1 MFESSKNEVIM
12 GQDTPKQPDNS
23 NNKQNKFVKKDPSN
37 GVNGQNSSAN
47 PQKGAP
53 KKIVKKIVV
62 KKNDGSVV
70 PTGKKIV
77 KKIVKKPAPQS
88 SAQNSSESS
97 EKKINYW
104 EEIEKIAPSTP
115 RKEETVEPKKI
126 VNVNPKTQKKEN
138 TVIKSATNAELK
150 KIDENTVKVGKKI
163 LRKKS
168 RLKRIFEKYGVFLIL
183 FFVLSLSYLTWM
195 HIVPAIMNFKI
206 SGTDINNFL
215 QPKIGFKVDSTNA
228 HFYTTPLL
236 GVGVKMKNFK
246 LIYPEGRIDDEKMLF
261 LKARVATF
269 EVPLIP
275 LMMRTIKFNE
285 FSLRSVNANLYQD
298 KNGKYVYL
306 EEFRNGFNP
315 NAKKY
320 LLEVPDIVIT
330 SYNMPSY
337 NAKTGTMTKKR
348 GAQMIIP
355 ANTVKKEL
363 KSAPKSTSIII
374 R

>member
-1 MFESSKNEVIM
+1 M
-12 GQDTPKQPDNS
+12 GQDTPKQPDSS
-23 NNKQNKFVKKDPSN
+23 NNKPNNKN
-37 GVNGQNSSAN
+37 NANSQSSPAN
-47 PQKGAP
+47 PQQGTH
-53 KKIVKKIVV
+53 KKIVKKVV
-62 KKNDGSVV
+62 IKKTGTV

-77 KKIVKKPAPQS
+77 KKIVKKPAEQHNTS
-88 SAQNSSESS
+88 NQNSAESS

-104 EEIEKIAPSTP
+104 QEIEKIAPSTP
-115 RKEETVEPKKI
+115 KKEETIEPKKI
-126 VNVNPKTQKKEN
+126 VNVNPKQAPKKEN
-138 TVIKSATNAELK
+138 TVIKSATNAEPK
-150 KIDENTVKVGKKI
+150 KIGENTVKVGKKI

-168 RLKRIFEKYGVFLIL
+168 RLKRIFEKYGIFLIL
-183 FFVLSLSYLTWM
+183 FFVFSLTYLTWM
-195 HIVPAIMNFKI
+195 HIVPAFMNFKI
-206 SGTDINNFL
+206 SGSDINNFL
-215 QPKIGFKVDSTNA
+215 QPKIGFKVDSSNA

-236 GVGVKMKNFK
+236 GVGVKIKNFK

-298 KNGKYVYL
+298 KDGKFVYL
-306 EEFRNGFNP
+306 EEFKNGFNP

-337 NAKTGTMTKKR
+337 NAKTGVMTKKR

-363 KSAPKSTSIII
+363 KAAPKSTSIII

>member
-1 MFESSKNEVIM
+1 M
-12 GQDTPKQPDNS
+12 GQDTPKQPDSS
-23 NNKQNKFVKKDPSN
+23 NNKPNNKN
-37 GVNGQNSSAN
+37 NANSQSSPAN
-47 PQKGAP
+47 PQQGTH
-53 KKIVKKIVV
+53 KKIVKKVV
-62 KKNDGSVV
+62 IKKTGTV

-77 KKIVKKPAPQS
+77 KKIVKKPAEQHNMS
-88 SAQNSSESS
+88 NQNSAESS

-104 EEIEKIAPSTP
+104 QEIEKIAPSTP
-115 RKEETVEPKKI
+115 KKEETIEPKKI
-126 VNVNPKTQKKEN
+126 VNVNPKQAPKKEN
-138 TVIKSATNAELK
+138 TVIKSATNAEPK
-150 KIDENTVKVGKKI
+150 KIGENTVKVGKKI

-168 RLKRIFEKYGVFLIL
+168 RLKRIFEKYGIFLIL
-183 FFVLSLSYLTWM
+183 FFVFSLTYLTWM
-195 HIVPAIMNFKI
+195 HIVPAVMNFKI
-206 SGTDINNFL
+206 SGSDINNFL
-215 QPKIGFKVDSTNA
+215 QPKIGFKVDSSNA

-236 GVGVKMKNFK
+236 GVGVKIKNFK

-298 KNGKYVYL
+298 KDGKFVYL
-306 EEFRNGFNP
+306 EEFKNGFNP

-337 NAKTGTMTKKR
+337 NAKTGVMTKKR

-363 KSAPKSTSIII
+363 KAAPKSTSIII

>member
-1 MFESSKNEVIM
+1 M
-12 GQDTPKQPDNS
+12 GQDTPKQPDSS
-23 NNKQNKFVKKDPSN
+23 NNKPNNKN
-37 GVNGQNSSAN
+37 NANSQSSPAN
-47 PQKGAP
+47 PQQGTP
-53 KKIVKKIVV
+53 KKIVKKVVV
-62 KKNDGSVV
+62 KKTGTV

-77 KKIVKKPAPQS
+77 KKIVKKPAEQHKTS
-88 SAQNSSESS
+88 NQNSAESS

-115 RKEETVEPKKI
+115 RKEETIEPKKI
-126 VNVNPKTQKKEN
+126 VNVNPKQAPKKEN
-138 TVIKSATNAELK
+138 TVIKSATNAEPK

-168 RLKRIFEKYGVFLIL
+168 RLKRIFEKYGIFLIL
-183 FFVLSLSYLTWM
+183 FFVFSLTYLTWM
-195 HIVPAIMNFKI
+195 HVVPAIMNFKI
-206 SGTDINNFL
+206 SGSDINNFL
-215 QPKIGFKVDSTNA
+215 QPKIGFKVDSSNA

-298 KNGKYVYL
+298 KDGKYVYL
-306 EEFRNGFNP
+306 EEFKHGFNP

-337 NAKTGTMTKKR
+337 NAKTGVMTKKR

-363 KSAPKSTSIII
+363 KAAPKSTSIII

>member
-1 MFESSKNEVIM
+1 M
-12 GQDTPKQPDNS
+12 GQDTPKQPDSS
-23 NNKQNKFVKKDPSN
+23 NNKPNNKN
-37 GVNGQNSSAN
+37 NANRQSSPAN
-47 PQKGAP
+47 PQQGTH
-53 KKIVKKIVV
+53 KKIVKKVV
-62 KKNDGSVV
+62 IKKTGTV

-77 KKIVKKPAPQS
+77 KKIVKKPAEQHNTS
-88 SAQNSSESS
+88 NQNSAESS

-104 EEIEKIAPSTP
+104 QEIEKIAPSTP
-115 RKEETVEPKKI
+115 KKEETIEPKKI
-126 VNVNPKTQKKEN
+126 VNVNPKQAPKKEN
-138 TVIKSATNAELK
+138 TVIKSATNAEPK
-150 KIDENTVKVGKKI
+150 KIGENTVKVGKKI

-168 RLKRIFEKYGVFLIL
+168 RLKRIFEKYGIFLIL
-183 FFVLSLSYLTWM
+183 FFVFSLTYLTWM
-195 HIVPAIMNFKI
+195 HIVPAFMNFKI
-206 SGTDINNFL
+206 SGSDINNFL
-215 QPKIGFKVDSTNA
+215 QPKIGFKVDSSNA

-236 GVGVKMKNFK
+236 GVGVKIKNFK

-298 KNGKYVYL
+298 KNGKFVYL
-306 EEFRNGFNP
+306 EEFKNGFNP

-337 NAKTGTMTKKR
+337 NAKTGVMTKKR

-363 KSAPKSTSIII
+363 KAAPKSTSIII

>member
-1 MFESSKNEVIM
+1 M
-12 GQDTPKQPDNS
+12 GQDTPKQPDSS
-23 NNKQNKFVKKDPSN
+23 NNKPNNKN
-37 GVNGQNSSAN
+37 NANSQSSPAN
-47 PQKGAP
+47 PQQGTH
-53 KKIVKKIVV
+53 KKIVKKVV
-62 KKNDGSVV
+62 IKKTGTV

-77 KKIVKKPAPQS
+77 KKIVKKPAEQHNTS
-88 SAQNSSESS
+88 NQNSAESS

-104 EEIEKIAPSTP
+104 QEIEKIAPSTP
-115 RKEETVEPKKI
+115 KKEETIEPKKI
-126 VNVNPKTQKKEN
+126 VNVNPKQAPKKEN
-138 TVIKSATNAELK
+138 TVIKSATNAEPK
-150 KIDENTVKVGKKI
+150 KIGENTVKVGKKI

-168 RLKRIFEKYGVFLIL
+168 RLKRIFEKYGIFLIL
-183 FFVLSLSYLTWM
+183 FFVFSLTYLTWM
-195 HIVPAIMNFKI
+195 HIVPAFMNFKI
-206 SGTDINNFL
+206 SGSDINNFL
-215 QPKIGFKVDSTNA
+215 QPKIGFKVDSSNA

-236 GVGVKMKNFK
+236 GVGVKIKNFK

-298 KNGKYVYL
+298 KNGKFVYL
-306 EEFRNGFNP
+306 EEFKNGFNP

-337 NAKTGTMTKKR
+337 NAKTGVMTKKR

-363 KSAPKSTSIII
+363 KAAPKSTSIII

>member
-1 MFESSKNEVIM
+1 M
-12 GQDTPKQPDNS
+12 GQDTPKQPDSS
-23 NNKQNKFVKKDPSN
+23 NNKPNNKN
-37 GVNGQNSSAN
+37 NANSQSSPAN
-47 PQKGAP
+47 PQQGTH
-53 KKIVKKIVV
+53 KKIVKKVV
-62 KKNDGSVV
+62 IKKTGTV

-77 KKIVKKPAPQS
+77 KKIVKKPAEQHNTS
-88 SAQNSSESS
+88 NQNSAESS

-104 EEIEKIAPSTP
+104 QEIEKIAPSTP
-115 RKEETVEPKKI
+115 KKEETIEPKKI
-126 VNVNPKTQKKEN
+126 VNVNPKQAPKKEN
-138 TVIKSATNAELK
+138 TVIKSATNAEPK
-150 KIDENTVKVGKKI
+150 KIGENTVKVGKKI

-168 RLKRIFEKYGVFLIL
+168 RLKRIFEKYGIFLIL
-183 FFVLSLSYLTWM
+183 FFVFSLTYLTWM
-195 HIVPAIMNFKI
+195 HIVPAVMNFKI
-206 SGTDINNFL
+206 SGSDINNFL
-215 QPKIGFKVDSTNA
+215 QPKIGFKVDSSNT

-236 GVGVKMKNFK
+236 GVGVKIKNFK

-298 KNGKYVYL
+298 KNGKFVYL
-306 EEFRNGFNP
+306 EEFKNGFNP

-337 NAKTGTMTKKR
+337 NAKTGVMTKKR

-363 KSAPKSTSIII
+363 KAAPKSTSIII

>member
-1 MFESSKNEVIM
+1 M
-12 GQDTPKQPDNS
+12 GQDTPKQPDSS
-23 NNKQNKFVKKDPSN
+23 NNKPNNKN
-37 GVNGQNSSAN
+37 NANSQSSPAN
-47 PQKGAP
+47 PQQGTP
-53 KKIVKKIVV
+53 KKIVKKVVV
-62 KKNDGSVV
+62 KKTGTV

-77 KKIVKKPAPQS
+77 KKIVKKPAEQHKTS
-88 SAQNSSESS
+88 NQNSAESS

-104 EEIEKIAPSTP
+104 QEIEKIAPSTP
-115 RKEETVEPKKI
+115 RKEETIEPKKI
-126 VNVNPKTQKKEN
+126 VNVNPKQAPKKEN
-138 TVIKSATNAELK
+138 TVIKSATNAEPK

-168 RLKRIFEKYGVFLIL
+168 RLKRIFEKYGIFLIL
-183 FFVLSLSYLTWM
+183 FFVFSLTYLTWM
-195 HIVPAIMNFKI
+195 HVVPAVMNFKI
-206 SGTDINNFL
+206 SGSDINNFL
-215 QPKIGFKVDSTNA
+215 QPKIGFKVDSSNA

-298 KNGKYVYL
+298 KDGKFVYL
-306 EEFRNGFNP
+306 EEFKNGFNP

-337 NAKTGTMTKKR
+337 NAKTGVMTKKR

-363 KSAPKSTSIII
+363 KAAPKSTSIII

>member
-1 MFESSKNEVIM
+1 M
-12 GQDTPKQPDNS
+12 GQDTPKQPDSS
-23 NNKQNKFVKKDPSN
+23 NNKPNNKN
-37 GVNGQNSSAN
+37 NANSQSSPAN
-47 PQKGAP
+47 PQQGTH
-53 KKIVKKIVV
+53 KKIVKKVV
-62 KKNDGSVV
+62 IKKTGTV

-77 KKIVKKPAPQS
+77 KKIVKKPAEQHNTS
-88 SAQNSSESS
+88 NQNSAESS

-104 EEIEKIAPSTP
+104 QEIEKIAPSTP
-115 RKEETVEPKKI
+115 KKEETIEPKKI
-126 VNVNPKTQKKEN
+126 VNVNPKQAPKKEN
-138 TVIKSATNAELK
+138 TVIKSATNAEPK
-150 KIDENTVKVGKKI
+150 KVGENTVKVGKKI

-168 RLKRIFEKYGVFLIL
+168 RLKRIFEKYGIFLIL
-183 FFVLSLSYLTWM
+183 FFVFSLTYLTWM
-195 HIVPAIMNFKI
+195 HIVPAFMNFKI
-206 SGTDINNFL
+206 SGSDINNFL
-215 QPKIGFKVDSTNA
+215 QPKIGFKVDSSNA

-236 GVGVKMKNFK
+236 GVGVKIKNFK

-298 KNGKYVYL
+298 KDGKFVYL
-306 EEFRNGFNP
+306 EEFKNGFNP

-337 NAKTGTMTKKR
+337 NAKTGVMTKKR

-363 KSAPKSTSIII
+363 KAAPKSTSIII

>member
-1 MFESSKNEVIM
+1 M
-12 GQDTPKQPDNS
+12 GQDTPKQPDSS
-23 NNKQNKFVKKDPSN
+23 NNKPNNKN
-37 GVNGQNSSAN
+37 NANSQSSPAN
-47 PQKGAP
+47 PQQGTH
-53 KKIVKKIVV
+53 KKIVKKVV
-62 KKNDGSVV
+62 IKKTGTV

-77 KKIVKKPAPQS
+77 KKIVKKPAEQHNTS
-88 SAQNSSESS
+88 NQNSAESS

-104 EEIEKIAPSTP
+104 QEIEKIAPSTP
-115 RKEETVEPKKI
+115 KKEETIEPKKI
-126 VNVNPKTQKKEN
+126 VSVNPKQAPKKEN
-138 TVIKSATNAELK
+138 TVIKSATNAEPK
-150 KIDENTVKVGKKI
+150 KIGENTVKVGKKI

-168 RLKRIFEKYGVFLIL
+168 RLKRIFEKYGIFLIL
-183 FFVLSLSYLTWM
+183 FFVFSLTYLTWM
-195 HIVPAIMNFKI
+195 HIVPAVMNFKI
-206 SGTDINNFL
+206 SGSDINNFL
-215 QPKIGFKVDSTNA
+215 QPKIGFKVDSSNA

-236 GVGVKMKNFK
+236 GVGVKIKNFK
-246 LIYPEGRIDDEKMLF
+246 LIYPEGRIDDEKKLF

-298 KNGKYVYL
+298 KDGKFVYL
-306 EEFRNGFNP
+306 EEFKNGFNP

-337 NAKTGTMTKKR
+337 NAKTGVMTKKR

-363 KSAPKSTSIII
+363 KAAPKSTSIII

>member
-1 MFESSKNEVIM
+1 M
-12 GQDTPKQPDNS
+12 GQDTPKQPDSS
-23 NNKQNKFVKKDPSN
+23 NNKPNNKN
-37 GVNGQNSSAN
+37 NANSQSSPAN
-47 PQKGAP
+47 PQQGTH
-53 KKIVKKIVV
+53 KKIVKKVV
-62 KKNDGSVV
+62 IKKTGTV

-77 KKIVKKPAPQS
+77 IKIVKKPAEQHNTS
-88 SAQNSSESS
+88 NQNSAESS

-104 EEIEKIAPSTP
+104 QEIEKIAPSTP
-115 RKEETVEPKKI
+115 KKEETIEPKKI
-126 VNVNPKTQKKEN
+126 VNVNPKQAPKKEN
-138 TVIKSATNAELK
+138 TVIKSATNAEPK
-150 KIDENTVKVGKKI
+150 KIGENTVKVGKKI

-168 RLKRIFEKYGVFLIL
+168 RLKRIFEKYGIFLIL
-183 FFVLSLSYLTWM
+183 FFVFSLTYLTWM
-195 HIVPAIMNFKI
+195 HIVPAVMNFKI
-206 SGTDINNFL
+206 SGSDINNFL
-215 QPKIGFKVDSTNA
+215 QPKIGFKVDSSNA

-236 GVGVKMKNFK
+236 GVGVKIKNFK

-298 KNGKYVYL
+298 KDGKFVYL
-306 EEFRNGFNP
+306 EEFKNGFNP

-337 NAKTGTMTKKR
+337 NAKTGVMTKKR

-363 KSAPKSTSIII
+363 KAAPKSTSIII

>member
-1 MFESSKNEVIM
+1 M
-12 GQDTPKQPDNS
+12 GQDTPKQPDGS
-23 NNKQNKFVKKDPSN
+23 NNKPNNKN
-37 GVNGQNSSAN
+37 NANSQSSPAN
-47 PQKGAP
+47 PQQGTH
-53 KKIVKKIVV
+53 KKIVKKVV
-62 KKNDGSVV
+62 IKKTGTV

-77 KKIVKKPAPQS
+77 KKIVKKPAEQHNTS
-88 SAQNSSESS
+88 NQNSAESS

-104 EEIEKIAPSTP
+104 QEIEKIAPSTP
-115 RKEETVEPKKI
+115 KKEETIEPKKI
-126 VNVNPKTQKKEN
+126 VNVNPKQAPKKEN
-138 TVIKSATNAELK
+138 TVIKSATNAEPK
-150 KIDENTVKVGKKI
+150 KIGENTVKVGKKI

-168 RLKRIFEKYGVFLIL
+168 RLKRIFEKYGIFLIL
-183 FFVLSLSYLTWM
+183 FFVFSLTYLTWM
-195 HIVPAIMNFKI
+195 HIVPAVMNFKI
-206 SGTDINNFL
+206 SGSDINNFL
-215 QPKIGFKVDSTNA
+215 QPKIGFKVDSSNA

-236 GVGVKMKNFK
+236 GVGVKIKNFK

-298 KNGKYVYL
+298 KDGKFVYL
-306 EEFRNGFNP
+306 EEFKNGFNP

-337 NAKTGTMTKKR
+337 NAKTGVMTKKR

-363 KSAPKSTSIII
+363 KAAPKSTSIII

>member
-1 MFESSKNEVIM
+1 M
-12 GQDTPKQPDNS
+12 GQDTPKQPDSS
-23 NNKQNKFVKKDPSN
+23 NNKPNNKN
-37 GVNGQNSSAN
+37 NANSQSSPAN
-47 PQKGAP
+47 PQQGTH
-53 KKIVKKIVV
+53 KKIVKKVV
-62 KKNDGSVV
+62 IKKTGTV

-77 KKIVKKPAPQS
+77 KKIVKKPAEQHNTS
-88 SAQNSSESS
+88 NQNSAESS

-104 EEIEKIAPSTP
+104 QEIEKIAPSTP
-115 RKEETVEPKKI
+115 KKEETIEPKKI
-126 VNVNPKTQKKEN
+126 VNVNPKQAPKKEH
-138 TVIKSATNAELK
+138 TVIKSATNAEPK
-150 KIDENTVKVGKKI
+150 KIGENTVKVGKKI

-168 RLKRIFEKYGVFLIL
+168 RLKRIFEKYGIFLIL
-183 FFVLSLSYLTWM
+183 FFVFSLTYLTWM
-195 HIVPAIMNFKI
+195 HIVPAFMNFKI
-206 SGTDINNFL
+206 SGSDINNFL
-215 QPKIGFKVDSTNA
+215 QPKIGFKVDSSNA

-236 GVGVKMKNFK
+236 GVGVKIKNFK

-298 KNGKYVYL
+298 KDGKFVYL
-306 EEFRNGFNP
+306 EEFKNGFNP

-337 NAKTGTMTKKR
+337 NAKTGVMTKKR

-363 KSAPKSTSIII
+363 KAAPKSTSIII

>member
-1 MFESSKNEVIM
+1 M
-12 GQDTPKQPDNS
+12 GQDTPKQPDSS
-23 NNKQNKFVKKDPSN
+23 NNKPNNKN
-37 GVNGQNSSAN
+37 NANSQSSPAN
-47 PQKGAP
+47 PQQGTP
-53 KKIVKKIVV
+53 KKIVKKVVV
-62 KKNDGSVV
+62 KKTGTV

-77 KKIVKKPAPQS
+77 KKIVKKPAEQHKTS
-88 SAQNSSESS
+88 NQNPAETS

-115 RKEETVEPKKI
+115 RKEETIEPKKI
-126 VNVNPKTQKKEN
+126 VNVNPKQAPKKEN
-138 TVIKSATNAELK
+138 TVIKSATNAEPK

-168 RLKRIFEKYGVFLIL
+168 RLKRIFEKYGIFLIL
-183 FFVLSLSYLTWM
+183 FFVFSLTYLTWM
-195 HIVPAIMNFKI
+195 HVVPAVMNFKI
-206 SGTDINNFL
+206 SGSDINNFL
-215 QPKIGFKVDSTNA
+215 QPKIGFKVDSSNA
-228 HFYTTPLL
+228 HFYTTSLL

-298 KNGKYVYL
+298 KDGKFVYL
-306 EEFRNGFNP
+306 EEFKNGFNP

-337 NAKTGTMTKKR
+337 NAKTGVMTKKR

-363 KSAPKSTSIII
+363 KAAPKSTSIII